1 MTARPEPA
9 LHVATLTRPDA
20 APTPRSVLRAY
31 FHAKD
36 ENRPQVMRQAFAP
49 DATLDIVNRSASI
62 AFPARTVGGEAIAD
76 VLVRAFGRTYENVR
90 TFYLDAPPPDARSFS
105 CDWLVAMS
113 DKDSRS
119 PRVGCGRYD
128 WTFDT
133 PGTGLAS
140 GLVITIEAMLVL
152 EPARLDTTLEA
163 IDRLDYPW
171 TTAAAA
177 AAVLRAPPELASAL
191 GPVLAWLERGARVG

>member
-1 MTARPEPA
+1 M
-9 LHVATLTRPDA
+9 TRPA
-20 APTPRSVLRAY
+20 TTPTPRAVLRAY

-36 ENRPQVMRQAFAP
+36 ENRPQVLRQAFAP
-49 DATLDIVNRSASI
+49 DATLDIVNHSTAI
-62 AFPARTVGGEAIAD
+62 AFPTRTVGREAIAE

-90 TFYLDAPPPDARSFS
+90 TFYLDAPPPDARRFS

-113 DKDSRS
+113 DKDSRCA
-119 PRVGCGRYD
+119 RVGCGRYD

-152 EPARLDTTLEA
+152 EPARLDATLGSSGGSRRPEA
-163 IDRLDYPW
+163 RCPQPAAQPRTNRVCSGTSPTCRLQWPW
-171 TTAAAA
+171 TAASNAA
-177 AAVLRAPPELASAL
+177 PSGSRSA
-191 GPVLAWLERGARVG
+191 E

>member
-1 MTARPEPA
+1 M
-9 LHVATLTRPDA
+9 HVATLTRPDA

-62 AFPARTVGGEAIAD
+62 AFPARTVGREAIAD

-90 TFYLDAPPPDARSFS
+90 TFYLGAPPPDAQRFS

-113 DKDSRS
+113 DKEHRCA
-119 PRVGCGRYD
+119 RVGCGRYD

-133 PGTGLAS
+133 PGSGLAS

-152 EPARLDTTLEA
+152 APALLDATLEA
-163 IDRLDYPW
+163 IDTLDYPW
-171 TTAAAA
+171 TTGPAAAA
-177 AAVLRAPPELASAL
+177 ALRVPPDLASAL
-191 GPVLAWLERGARVG
+191 GPVLAWLEREAPAG

>member
-1 MTARPEPA
+1 MPA
-9 LHVATLTRPDA
+9 PSLA
-20 APTPRSVLRAY
+20 APTPRAVLRAY

-36 ENRPQVMRQAFAP
+36 ENRPQCMRQAFTP
-49 DATLDIVNRSASI
+49 DATLEIVNRSAAI
-62 AFPARTVGGEAIAD
+62 AFPARTTGREAIAD
-76 VLVRAFGRTYENVR
+76 VLVRAFGRSYENVR
-90 TFYLDAPPPDARSFS
+90 TFYLDAPPPDARRFS

-152 EPARLDTTLEA
+152 EPVLLDATLEA
-163 IDRLDYPW
+163 IDGLDYPW
-171 TTAAAA
+171 TSGEAAAA
-177 AAVLRAPPELASAL
+177 ALRARDGLAPAL
-191 GPVLAWLERGARVG
+191 GPVLAWLTRTPAAS